1 VEKRS
6 RFCPLIF
13 LLMVAFWGGSTAE
26 ASPTASSHSYEQ
38 ADSSNEIATQETSEA
53 TVQTQTVEENG
64 KEQAK
69 KEPPTD
75 RAISLGSS
83 SVTGTYSYGTYGQV
97 IPSITYTYST
107 LANISIN
114 DRPILIVQLPAEI
127 AGQINGSVTKQQDFL
142 AILTG
147 TLTYPGTASQDLHS
161 TTNGVSLAYS
171 STYNSIYV
179 TFPTPGLLL
188 LGAKWSVKL
197 SFDVGALYKRGITVP
212 PAINGSNYAIR
223 GSISDTTSGLGEI
236 TIITGN
242 TQAGTIALPS
252 MTLGT
257 YPVPRLTAPVI
268 STPLQHLQTN
278 VNGNIQQTQDSNY
291 SYTVQLTIN
300 HTDGTTTPIIIAN
313 VPVDSAGN
321 YTAALNNALEYGDTV
336 SATLYARS
344 KTTTDYIQSP
354 SSALQPVSWTINPVT
369 SISAI
374 SGSTQLSGTA
384 VQNNNAAVYQV
395 KLQVNNGTTYTT
407 TLNTNGSFQFTGL
420 PAFQGGETARL
431 WIQGMSSRTGLPLLT
446 SSNFT
451 QTIPYAVPQ
460 LALVQTLERKN
471 AQGNWESATSAVTGQ
486 SVRLTFKVTLL
497 NQTVWQNQQLKAYL
511 PTGLTQISQAT
522 LIKTSPSG
530 VNTTVSGT
538 QLLTDTNTAQYWSYQ
553 NTLAGNNF
561 SEANTSFT
569 LQYTAVVADNMTDQ
583 TLAFKSLADG
593 NDGNGTKI
601 TTQNIT
607 TSLAIKSGLLR
618 FVQAPSKISFNN
630 LAVPATTT
638 TYNPNMVDSTLV
650 IADGRVAKSQWQLY
664 VRENQAMQS
673 TTTTKRI
680 EQAFV
685 YRINGVD
692 YSINNVASK
701 VYTYTSPNDENVVI
715 SWNQQNGL
723 FLKLGPSVNLNV
735 NEKYGAQLQW
745 ILSDTPL

>member
-1 VEKRS
+1 MAA
-6 RFCPLIF
+6 FN
-13 LLMVAFWGGSTAE
+13 LL
-26 ASPTASSHSYEQ
+26 
-38 ADSSNEIATQETSEA
+38 
-53 TVQTQTVEENG
+53 
-64 KEQAK
+64 
-69 KEPPTD
+69 
-75 RAISLGSS
+75 
-83 SVTGTYSYGTYGQV
+83 
-97 IPSITYTYST
+97 
-107 LANISIN
+107 
-114 DRPILIVQLPAEI
+114 
-127 AGQINGSVTKQQDFL
+127 
-142 AILTG
+142 
-147 TLTYPGTASQDLHS
+147 
-161 TTNGVSLAYS
+161 
-171 STYNSIYV
+171 
-179 TFPTPGLLL
+179 
-188 LGAKWSVKL
+188 
-197 SFDVGALYKRGITVP
+197 
-212 PAINGSNYAIR
+212 
-223 GSISDTTSGLGEI
+223 
-236 TIITGN
+236 
-242 TQAGTIALPS
+242 
-252 MTLGT
+252 
-257 YPVPRLTAPVI
+257 
-268 STPLQHLQTN
+268 
-278 VNGNIQQTQDSNY
+278 
-291 SYTVQLTIN
+291 
-300 HTDGTTTPIIIAN
+300 
-313 VPVDSAGN
+313 
-321 YTAALNNALEYGDTV
+321 
-336 SATLYARS
+336 
-344 KTTTDYIQSP
+344 
-354 SSALQPVSWTINPVT
+354 
-369 SISAI
+369 
-374 SGSTQLSGTA
+374 
-384 VQNNNAAVYQV
+384 
-395 KLQVNNGTTYTT
+395 
-407 TLNTNGSFQFTGL
+407 GL

-471 AQGNWESATSAVTGQ
+471 AQGNWESATSAVNGQ

-601 TTQNIT
+601 TTQNSSA
-607 TSLAIKSGLLR
+607 SLAIKSGLLR

-701 VYTYTSPNDENVVI
+701 VYTSTSPNDENVVI